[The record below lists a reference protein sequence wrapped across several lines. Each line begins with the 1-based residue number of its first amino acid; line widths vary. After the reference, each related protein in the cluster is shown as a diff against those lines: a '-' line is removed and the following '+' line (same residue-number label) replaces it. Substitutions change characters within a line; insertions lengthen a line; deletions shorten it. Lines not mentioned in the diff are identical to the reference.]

1 MGRHKQH
8 KPRRSRGGSAQPVTG
23 ESATE
28 WFGTAFHSTAG
39 MQHLDVRQSGN
50 GILITS
56 APAEV
61 DGVLAGWPL
70 RISNDDDGQGLTEL
84 GTALA
89 SGQPHGIVGET
100 GSGYERV
107 LMFIP
112 NHPEEGVGTLARI
125 RTEDGPDGAIVFER
139 RAERPMA
146 LWAEAGEN
154 LRRIVPL
161 LSPDAP
167 PADEPEE
174 STPCPGCY
182 RPVYDSS
189 SSGMLIGAGPLPL
202 VGLCRL
208 CVNGTTLRS
217 LEQVDVPLDARQRT
231 VLESV
236 AAVLV

>member
-1 MGRHKQH
+1 MGRHRQH
-8 KPRRSRGGSAQPVTG
+8 KPRRSRGGSEQPVTG

-28 WFGTAFHSTAG
+28 WFGTAFHSTTG

-61 DGVLAGWPL
+61 DGMLAGWPL
-70 RISNDDDGQGLTEL
+70 RIRNDDDGQGLTEL

-89 SGQPHGIVGET
+89 SGQPHGIVVENGP
-100 GSGYERV
+100 GYERV

-112 NHPEEGVGTLARI
+112 NHPEQAVGTLARI
-125 RTEDGPDGAIVFER
+125 RAENGPDGAIVFER

-146 LWAEAGEN
+146 LWAEAGQN

-161 LSPDAP
+161 LGPDAP

-182 RPVYDSS
+182 RPVYESS
-189 SSGMLIGAGPLPL
+189 PSGTLIGAGPLP
-202 VGLCRL
+202 VIGLCRP

-217 LEQVDVPLDARQRT
+217 LRQADVPLDAQQRA

>member
-8 KPRRSRGGSAQPVTG
+8 KPRRSRGVGEQPT
-23 ESATE
+23 TE
-28 WFGTAFHSTAG
+28 WFGTGFHSTDG

-70 RISNDDDGQGLTEL
+70 RIRNDDNGQGLTEL

-89 SGQPHGIVGET
+89 AGQPHGIVVENGP
-100 GSGYERV
+100 GYERL

-112 NHPEEGVGTLARI
+112 NHPEEAVGTLARV
-125 RTEDGPDGAIVFER
+125 RAEGETDGVVVFER
-139 RAERPMA
+139 RAERPLA
-146 LWAEAGEN
+146 LWAEAGES
-154 LRRIVPL
+154 LLRIVPL
-161 LSPDAP
+161 LRPDAP
-167 PADEPEE
+167 SADEPEE

-182 RPVYDSS
+182 RPVYEGSF
-189 SSGMLIGAGPLPL
+189 SGTLIGDGSLP
-202 VGLCRL
+202 VTGLCRL

-217 LEQVDVPLDARQRT
+217 LRQADVPIDPRQRA

-236 AAVLV
+236 SAVLA

>member
-1 MGRHKQH
+1 M
-8 KPRRSRGGSAQPVTG
+8 
-23 ESATE
+23 
-28 WFGTAFHSTAG
+28 
-39 MQHLDVRQSGN
+39 RQSGN

-61 DGVLAGWPL
+61 DGALAGWPL
-70 RISNDDDGQGLTEL
+70 RISNDDGQVLTEL

-100 GSGYERV
+100 GPGYERV

-112 NHPEEGVGTLARI
+112 NHPEEAVGTLARI
-125 RTEDGPDGAIVFER
+125 RAEDGPEGAIVFEG

-146 LWAEAGEN
+146 LWAETGQN
-154 LRRIVPL
+154 LRRIAPL
-161 LSPDAP
+161 LHPDAP
-167 PADEPEE
+167 PTDDPDE

-189 SSGMLIGAGPLPL
+189 SSGTLICAGPLPL
-202 VGLCRL
+202 FGLA
-208 CVNGTTLRS
+208 V
-217 LEQVDVPLDARQRT
+217 RQRHDAA
-231 VLESV
+231 LPAPGRRAAGRAPARRAGGV